1 MSVAGPT
8 RGAEEHQN
16 RWEGRHGA
24 ALALRVSMLVF
35 PVVLSLVVT
44 VLAGRLVARP
54 VDLGPAIVWWLTISA
69 VATLTLTVTNRLM
82 RRFLPI
88 VAMLRLSLVFPDQAP
103 SRFKMALRTGTVRQ
117 LEKKAATGALGADVR
132 TSAETLLVL
141 AATLGDHDRL
151 TRGHSERVRA
161 YTNMIAQEMK
171 LGADEQDLL
180 HWSALLHDIGK
191 LEVPAEIL
199 NKNGRPDDD
208 EWAILRGHPAA
219 AGHYLEPLGGWLG
232 EWRNAA
238 TEHHVRWDGGGYP
251 LGLRGEEITLA
262 GRIVAVADAYDTIT
276 SVRSYKKAMSAAD
289 ARAEIARC
297 AGTQFDPAVVRAFLA
312 VSVGDLR
319 RVMGPVSWLAQLPI
333 LATAPTASIPAV
345 SNAVV
350 SSIAAGTVAVA
361 TVAGGMG
368 APVQTTVQ
376 DSVVRPGNLA
386 FVANDD
392 QTTVDAD
399 GGNQGDAADAA
410 RLDVEPS
417 MLDPETRPEPTPTQP
432 TPTPEPTPEPT
443 PTFTIALPTPTP
455 MPAVVDA
462 APSGVGQPAA
472 PTPTPR
478 PTPAPTS
485 RPTASPTSTP
495 TPTPTPTPTATP
507 SPTPAPLPPP
517 PPAVE
522 EGQERRYFDNRGS
535 GNTGR
540 HSNLALVTAMPTTP
554 VLYDYDGDGQPGLL
568 LEQGASGF
576 GERDMEYIQSWSY
589 ESGPPGVEG
598 RAVMRIY
605 AAPASGDP
613 SEFVTIS
620 AVLQRCAADLRS
632 CVRLDSVVDQPVPPA
647 PDGGF
652 AAVDI
657 DFDIETETTPHRRY
671 TVVRIIVGDESW
683 DDVVLAFGTAAHTAF
698 LDSPR

>member
-8 RGAEEHQN
+8 RGAIEHCE

-35 PVVLSLVVT
+35 PVALSLAITAV
-44 VLAGRLVARP
+44 AGRIFARP
-54 VDLGPAIVWWLTISA
+54 GDLGPAIVWWLTISA
-69 VATLTLTVTNRLM
+69 IATLTLTLTNRLM

-171 LGADEQDLL
+171 LGAEEQDLL

-199 NKNGRPDDD
+199 NKSGRPDEA
-208 EWAILRGHPAA
+208 EWKILQGHPAA
-219 AGHYLEPLGGWLG
+219 ATHYLEPLADWLG

-238 TEHHVRWDGGGYP
+238 TEHHERWDGGGYP

-333 LATAPTASIPAV
+333 LATAPTATVPAI

-350 SSIAAGTVAVA
+350 SSMAAGTVAVA
-361 TVAGGMG
+361 TWRALCLPPCTSPSTPSVDRPPSAARGHTRRARLGPQRRRSGKPRSRRREPASPDRTRAIRRGSTGTEQGPRTCPVRTVAGPDAGLHDRLPHTPAG
-368 APVQTTVQ
+368 AH
-376 DSVVRPGNLA
+376 
-386 FVANDD
+386 
-392 QTTVDAD
+392 
-399 GGNQGDAADAA
+399 GGRRGPERRRAPAAG
-410 RLDVEPS
+410 PH
-417 MLDPETRPEPTPTQP
+417 TPTGGDTPPHAHTDTDTDTYGDPSPAP
-432 TPTPEPTPEPT
+432 T
-443 PTFTIALPTPTP
+443 
-455 MPAVVDA
+455 
-462 APSGVGQPAA
+462 PAA
-472 PTPTPR
+472 P
-478 PTPAPTS
+478 
-485 RPTASPTSTP
+485 
-495 TPTPTPTPTATP
+495 
-507 SPTPAPLPPP
+507 PPP
-517 PPAVE
+517 VGP
-522 EGQERRYFDNRGS
+522 GQQRHYFDNHGP
-535 GNTGR
+535 GDTGP
-540 HSNLALVTAMPTTP
+540 HAVLGFTEAMPTTQ
-554 VLYDYDGDGQPGLL
+554 VLHDYDVGRDDHPGLL
-568 LEQGASGF
+568 LKRGASGF
-576 GERDMEYIQSWSY
+576 GESDLTRIQTWAFPRSSPSPI
-589 ESGPPGVEG
+589 SGP
-598 RAVMRIY
+598 ASIRIHV
-605 AAPASGDP
+605 APAGADWSK
-613 SEFVTIS
+613 SVSIR
-620 AVLQRCAADLRS
+620 AVLQRCSDNLSNCREMGTTPE
-632 CVRLDSVVDQPVPPA
+632 VTVPTA
-647 PDGGF
+647 HDGGF
-652 AAVDI
+652 AAVDLA
-657 DFDIETETTPHRRY
+657 FGDISSGGATPHQRR
-671 TVVRIIVGDESW
+671 TVVRIIVGSGSQA
-683 DDVVLAFGTAAHTAF
+683 DVVLAYATAAYAGYVD
-698 LDSPR
+698 LPD